1 MNPQT
6 AWALTW
12 SALIINGL
20 GVIVTA
26 IGGQFTFSLIAV
38 ILALFPTIFARKKA
52 QVFGGAVLVLSLGL
66 VITGYPKYME
76 SPYMQRAKEY
86 AENDCADTVEQWDTA
101 LYQKDVA
108 TAEALTSNTSLAYLD
123 KEFGGIEGLAKIYP
137 TDTNP
142 CNYEEPSI
150 ESVNK
155 ATVKYVCTYPDG
167 KRKLWRDTC
176 YKEDGMWKVA
186 PQHVQMK
193 ILK

>member
-1 MNPQT
+1 MIPMNPQT
-6 AWALTW
+6 ASALTW

-86 AENDCADTVEQWDTA
+86 AE
-101 LYQKDVA
+101 
-108 TAEALTSNTSLAYLD
+108 
-123 KEFGGIEGLAKIYP
+123 KISTPPP
-137 TDTNP
+137 TMQ
-142 CNYEEPSI
+142 EE
-150 ESVNK
+150 
-155 ATVKYVCTYPDG
+155 
-167 KRKLWRDTC
+167 RK
-176 YKEDGMWKVA
+176 
-186 PQHVQMK
+186 
-193 ILK
+193 